1 MDLICSKSANT
12 EKKTMESFILVFTV
26 TKARTDDSKYK
37 SQTTFME
44 ARSQTTNIPPAVYLC
59 GDLQYNVRLI
69 LD

>member
-1 MDLICSKSANT
+1 
-12 EKKTMESFILVFTV
+12 MESFILFFTV
-26 TKARTDDSKYK
+26 TNARTDDSKYK

-44 ARSQTTNIPPAVYLC
+44 AGSQTTNIPPAVYLC